1 MKIVHVIS
9 GLTKG
14 GGERVAAELAN
25 KAAEKGDEVTILAAW
40 PVNPEFL
47 QNSISKVVDI
57 KFVSKQNSF
66 AYLKIIPWIFKNKNW
81 LANADVLH
89 CHLSYGAVFGSMAKI
104 ILRKIL
110 RKNTPVIVE
119 TNHAVGMLVPKL
131 NRWMHSKLIR
141 MKDGLVLMAKD
152 PYWTAFVKQH
162 SDLANDFIPNGIA
175 LQVPEKNEEKK
186 YQFKKELGIP
196 QHCKYLIGTVSML
209 RPDRKPDLYIPI
221 CKDIYQ
227 KLRNDAHFILG
238 GDGIEFEKIKLLAA
252 ENKLADIFH
261 MPGLVKIAAEMI
273 GNLDVY
279 VSISVGKTTGISMI
293 EAAMCKVPVIGI
305 QLTEDYISTDEDWVW
320 SHTDLNKVAEKII
333 FLLENEDERKALTE
347 KQFKYANEHFTADAM
362 YASYNTFY
370 KKVISNIN

>member
-47 QNSISKVVDI
+47 QNSVSHEVEI
-57 KFVSKQNSF
+57 KFVSETNSF

-89 CHLSYGAVFGSMAKI
+89 CHLSYGAVFGAMAKI

-110 RKNTPVIVE
+110 RKNNPVIIE
-119 TNHAVGMLVPKL
+119 TNHAVGMPVPKI
-131 NRWMHSKLIR
+131 NRWMHSKLIM

-152 PYWTAFVKQH
+152 PYWTAFIEQH
-162 SDLANDFIPNGIA
+162 PRLANDFILNGIA

-196 QHCKYLIGTVSML
+196 QQSKYLIGTVSML

-227 KLRNDAHFILG
+227 KLGNDAHFILG
-238 GDGIEFEKIKLLAA
+238 GDGIEFEKIKLLAV
-252 ENKLADIFH
+252 ENKLADIVH
-261 MPGLVKIAAEMI
+261 MPGLVKVAAEMI

-279 VSISVGKTTGISMI
+279 VSISVGYATGISMI
-293 EAAMCKVPVIGI
+293 EAAMCKVPVVGI
-305 QLTEDYISTDEDWVW
+305 QLTQDYVSTDEDWVW
-320 SHTDLNKVAEKII
+320 SHTDLNKVAERII
-333 FLLENEDERKALTE
+333 FLLENEPERKALAE

-362 YASYNTFY
+362 HASYDAFY
-370 KKVISNIN
+370 KKVISKVN

>member
-25 KAAEKGDEVTILAAW
+25 KAAEKGDAVTILAAW

-47 QNSISKVVDI
+47 QNSINKAVEI
-57 KFVSKQNSF
+57 KFVSRQNSF

-81 LANADVLH
+81 LASADVLH
-89 CHLSYGAVFGSMAKI
+89 CHLSYGAVFGAMAKI

-110 RKNTPVIVE
+110 RKNTPAIIE
-119 TNHAVGMLVPKL
+119 TNHAVGMPVPKL
-131 NRWMHSKLIR
+131 NRWMHSKLIM

-152 PYWTAFVKQH
+152 PYWTAFVEQH
-162 SDLANDFIPNGIA
+162 PRLANDFILNGIA

-186 YQFKKELGIP
+186 IQFKKELGIP
-196 QHCKYLIGTVSML
+196 QQSKYLIGTVSML

-227 KLRNDAHFILG
+227 KLGNDVHFILG

-252 ENKLADIFH
+252 ENKLTDIVH
-261 MPGLVKIAAEMI
+261 MPGLVKVAAEMI

-293 EAAMCKVPVIGI
+293 EAAMCKVPVVGI
-305 QLTEDYISTDEDWVW
+305 QLTEDYVSSDEDWVW
-320 SHTDLNKVAEKII
+320 AHTDLNKVAERII
-333 FLLENEDERKALTE
+333 FLIENEDERKALAE
-347 KQFKYANEHFTADAM
+347 KQFKYVNEHFTADAM
-362 YASYNTFY
+362 YASYDAFY
-370 KKVISNIN
+370 KKVISKVN